1 MAVDAKK
8 AKQWVKAAG
17 KVQKAD
23 EKRAKAE
30 AKKAEKAEEPAAD
43 DGGEKKPRIQI
54 GGLAHDPETF
64 KKGQDVKSTVNVT
77 NNGDS
82 DVKLKL
88 SLYVN
93 EGLAD
98 ATTVSVKSGKSKK
111 ASFTWT
117 AQEKNKLNI
126 RGELAK

>member
-1 MAVDAKK
+1 MAVDKKK

-17 KVQKAD
+17 KVQKED

-30 AKKAEKAEEPAAD
+30 AKKAEKAAEPSPDGDEE
-43 DGGEKKPRIQI
+43 KPRIQI
-54 GGLAHDPETF
+54 GGLTHDPEKF
-64 KKGQDVKSTVNVT
+64 KKGEDVKSMVNVT

-111 ASFTWT
+111 ASFKWT

>member
-1 MAVDAKK
+1 MAVDKKK
-8 AKQWVKAAG
+8 AKQWVKSAG
-17 KVQKAD
+17 KIQKAD

-30 AKKAEKAEEPAAD
+30 AKKVEKADEPKAD
-43 DGGEKKPRIQI
+43 DGEKKPRIQI
-54 GGLAHDPETF
+54 GGLTHDPETF

-98 ATTVSVKSGKSKK
+98 ATTVSVKPDKTKK